1 MSRSASLT
9 LNLLLSTMDVN
20 GIPVGD
26 ATTPHMRI
34 IDLAQV
40 RQQTLPRCGGGF
52 TMLTMLWPRRWRWS
66 TLAPRAGS

>member
-26 ATTPHMRI
+26 AVTPHMRI

-40 RQQTLPRCGGGF
+40 G
-52 TMLTMLWPRRWRWS
+52 LTKCWERLR
-66 TLAPRAGS
+66 